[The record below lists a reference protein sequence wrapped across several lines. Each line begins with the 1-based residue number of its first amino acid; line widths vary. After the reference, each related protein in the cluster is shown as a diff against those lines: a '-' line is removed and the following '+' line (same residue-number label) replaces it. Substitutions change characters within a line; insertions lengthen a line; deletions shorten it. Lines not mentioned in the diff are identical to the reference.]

1 MTSSVATIAN
11 VEALDELY
19 QRWRSDPQSVDAS
32 WRCFFE
38 GFELGGARPAV
49 AGAAVAPGGI
59 QVGVVRLIVAYRE
72 LGHFLADL
80 DPLSDPRTSYSLL
93 ELSEFG
99 LSEADLD
106 SLVDTRPFIG
116 LPPAAPLR

>member
-11 VEALDELY
+11 VEALDDLY
-19 QRWRSDPQSVDAS
+19 QRWRNDPQSVDSS

-38 GFELGGARPAV
+38 GFELGSARPAPAA
-49 AGAAVAPGGI
+49 AGPASGA
-59 QVGVVRLIVAYRE
+59 QVGVVRLIMAYRE

-80 DPLSDPRTSYSLL
+80 DPLSEPRTSYSLL

-106 SLVDTRPFIG
+106 TVVDTRPFIG